1 MNANPK
7 TLVAVKWA
15 DLQTSED
22 LTDFVRDQMQDGVHD
37 AQGYIT
43 RQWLAETLQQLKDLD
58 STIQDE
64 DDFDPALT
72 KELAEV
78 AKIVTAKRIQIIFVS

>member
-22 LTDFVRDQMQDGVHD
+22 LTDFVREQMQDGVHD
-37 AQGYIT
+37 VQGYIT

-58 STIQDE
+58 LTTQN
-64 DDFDPALT
+64 DFDPTLT

>member
-1 MNANPK
+1 MNTNPK

-15 DLQTSED
+15 DLKTSED
-22 LTDFVRDQMQDGVHD
+22 LTDFVRDQMQDGLHD
-37 AQGYIT
+37 VQGYIT

-64 DDFDPALT
+64 DDFDPMLT

-78 AKIVTAKRIQIIFVS
+78 AKVVTTKRIQILFLS

>member
-1 MNANPK
+1 MNTNPK
-7 TLVAVKWA
+7 TLVAVKWD

-22 LTDFVRDQMQDGVHD
+22 LTDFVQEQMQDGEHD
-37 AQGYIT
+37 VQGYIT

-64 DDFDPALT
+64 DDFDPTLT

-78 AKIVTAKRIQIIFVS
+78 AKIITTKRIQIIFVS